1 MRFLFIVW
9 ILAVCS
15 GCQPGQTVLKGHI
28 ENYRGE
34 SVFVSCYESNLQ
46 DTLKVD
52 ASGNFSW
59 TPSGTGSQEYG
70 IRVAGYQPWRIPVYL
85 TPGDREELDLSLLPD
100 KTIKVKYAGNRA
112 TENEYRLAFS
122 RLDELRIGYDLE
134 SRKLSFAD
142 YKAQLE
148 PIEHDLQIL
157 LEQIDDP
164 EIKAH
169 FRQKQHLWF
178 QNRRTVYASVLAMR
192 LREGEATPD
201 ENFNA
206 FVQSLD
212 VNDPKE
218 CNEYMVYEIIY
229 WQQAQ
234 DSAFRTEERKIDY
247 LNRLDHLVSNQEMK
261 NEFATKYMKMA
272 ISGELG
278 RPLDKEIKR
287 YNEICTDGT
296 MRNQIAE
303 QYKEYLRVY
312 GNLMPGKPAP
322 DLINRNPEGK
332 EIKLS
337 DLKGKVVLVDF
348 WATWCGPCV
357 ASLPHIQ
364 ELYNKYH
371 DKGFEVFCVADND
384 SSEDEWKNF
393 IAGSKVGMQ
402 NYHHILRGLK
412 TLTDE
417 NGEFVGFDRSNDQS
431 DKYAVHYLPTKY
443 LIAADG
449 TIIGKIGTDEE
460 LDSIL
465 AEIFAE

>member
-1 MRFLFIVW
+1 M
-9 ILAVCS
+9 
-15 GCQPGQTVLKGHI
+15 
-28 ENYRGE
+28 
-34 SVFVSCYESNLQ
+34 
-46 DTLKVD
+46 KVD

-322 DLINRNPEGK
+322 DFELIDDKGEKCR
-332 EIKLS
+332 LS
-337 DLKGKVVLVDF
+337 DLKGTYVFVDV
-348 WATWCGPCV
+348 WATWCKGCV
-357 ASLPHIQ
+357 MEIPYMEKLQ
-364 ELYNKYH
+364 EHFANDKRITLISISWDYTQKVWLDYLKKRPATWPQYMVDKENMDVMKKEYRISGIPRFMLIDPQGCLVSYNYERPSH
-371 DKGFEVFCVADND
+371 PECVKMLEQNM
-384 SSEDEWKNF
+384 KN
-393 IAGSKVGMQ
+393 
-402 NYHHILRGLK
+402 NR
-412 TLTDE
+412 
-417 NGEFVGFDRSNDQS
+417 
-431 DKYAVHYLPTKY
+431 
-443 LIAADG
+443 
-449 TIIGKIGTDEE
+449 
-460 LDSIL
+460 
-465 AEIFAE
+465 